1 MYGYNGKIL
10 HVNLTEKTF
19 RVEMPDEKFYR
30 KYLGGSGIGA
40 YYLMKE
46 TVAGTDPLGPDN
58 VMVFA
63 VGPITG
69 AAVSGSSRHSVTTK
83 APLTGALGC
92 SEAGGYWA
100 NEFKCA
106 GFDAVVIRG
115 ASPKPVYL
123 WIHDGQYE
131 LRNASAV
138 WGKITG
144 EAQRIIREELGEPKA
159 RIALIGPSGENLCRF
174 ACIVNELAHYNGRG
188 GVGAVMGSKNLKGI
202 AVRGMGKPKFADD
215 ETLKTVAKTMAQR
228 VADET
233 TWAHAFKKIGT
244 HNCVEANIAMGGLP
258 TRNWT
263 AGNLEGEKELTSSA
277 WNDDFIKPGTCW
289 GCVQSCKRAIDP
301 ERTKEI
307 DPEYG
312 GPEYETVGM
321 CGSNLGIT
329 NRLAI
334 AKINL
339 AAARYGMDTI
349 SLGGVLGFAME
360 CFERGII
367 TTEDTGGIDLRFGNC
382 EAAITMAEMIGRRE
396 GIGDLLAEGTGAAAR
411 AWKAEEYAVLVKNKE
426 FPAHMPQ
433 SKASLGLAYALVANI
448 SDHVSS
454 EHDGS
459 IAAEPIGPG
468 MAMFDFH
475 EAQDPTEV
483 NNEKA
488 RFTWVTQV
496 AYSMM
501 DALSLCLFTFGI
513 WPVCNYN
520 DLTKVVNAATGWN
533 TNMYE
538 LMRAAERRIHLFRA
552 YDAREGFTSA
562 DDVLPK
568 RIFEPLKGGV
578 LDGFTYDRNAFDRG
592 KAFYYALAGWDAG
605 TGNPT
610 EAKLEEFGL
619 RWCLVRM

>member
-619 RWCLVRM
+619 